1 MAQSGYTPISLY
13 YSSTSGV
20 APTSGNLVNGELA
33 INITDGK
40 LYFKNTSGAV
50 TLLASA
56 AGAVAATNLSGGT
69 SGQIPYQ
76 NGASSTTFMVAPT
89 TASTYLGWN
98 GSGFYWSSTTGV
110 SGYSGFSGY
119 SGGTGTNGVS
129 GYSGYSGYSGS
140 GISGYSG
147 YSGATGTGTSGYS
160 GVSGYSGYS
169 SFSGF
174 SGFSGYSGVS
184 GYSGLGLSGYSGIS
198 GYSGATS
205 SSTANSVTFNS
216 SGSGAS
222 SPTSFNGSVAQ
233 TISYNTIGAPGISGT
248 NATGTWPIS
257 ISGTAA
263 TATNQSGGTVSAT
276 SIAYSTTLTGGTGI
290 VNLGS
295 GQFYKDASG
304 NVSIG
309 STSTPATLYVRGG
322 NSNNLS
328 IDNGGQQFTTVSL
341 YNNGTEKAQM
351 YWDQT
356 NTLFVF
362 GTDVSAP
369 VVFKAATVERMRIS
383 SAGGVSIGTTT
394 DAGVGNLLVNGT
406 VTASNHIGP
415 GTGLTGTASALSI
428 GGNAATATT
437 AANGGVTSVNGLTGA
452 VTVSNLPGI
461 FAQKFTSSGTFTIPA
476 GVTAI
481 KVTLIGGGG
490 GGTSNNQN
498 NGGSGGTSSVGSI
511 NAYGGGGGPRGDI
524 GFGTGSTGTLSG
536 AYFAMSKFLDQNGSD
551 VYGTGG
557 VSDGTG
563 GSGLQGFGYITGL
576 TPGGSISVAVGGGG
590 GGYAAPSGTAGFV
603 LIEW

>member
-1 MAQSGYTPISLY
+1 MAQSGYTPLSLY

-20 APTSGNLVNGELA
+20 APTSGNLVSGELA

-56 AGAVAATNLSGGT
+56 AGAAAATNLSGGT

-76 NGASSTTFMVAPT
+76 NGASSTTFMAAPGT
-89 TASTYLGWN
+89 SGTYLGWN
-98 GSGFYWSSTTGV
+98 GSGFYWSSTTGL

-129 GYSGYSGYSGS
+129 GYSGISGYSGS

-160 GVSGYSGYS
+160 GFSGYSGYS

-174 SGFSGYSGVS
+174 SGYSGYSGVS

-198 GYSGATS
+198 GYSGAAS
-205 SSTANSVTFNS
+205 SSIANSVTFNS

-248 NATGTWPIS
+248 NATGTWPIG

-276 SIAYSTTLTGGTGI
+276 SIVYSTTLTGGTGI

-295 GQFYKDASG
+295 GQFYKDTSG

-309 STSTPATLYVRGG
+309 STATPATLYVKGG

-328 IDNGGQQFTTVSL
+328 VDNGGQQFTTLSL

-362 GTDVSAP
+362 GTDVGAP

-383 SAGGVSIGTTT
+383 TAGGVSIGTST
-394 DAGVGNLLVNGT
+394 DAGVGNLLVNG
-406 VTASNHIGP
+406 S
-415 GTGLTGTASALSI
+415 
-428 GGNAATATT
+428 ATATGSIYAGGSTTSNSMILQGGSINFYNSNTGNAITSLYFAASGTSLASQQYTFSYNNAGSGNSIYQLYGDGT
-437 AANGGVTSVNGLTGA
+437 AVKPGGGSWAASVSDSRLKDNQQALTGA
-452 VTVSNLPGI
+452 LQKIDSLNPVTYSWKIPVNEPTVGFIAQEVQAVFPGAVHTRKPSEEEAVYANDEVMTYG
-461 FAQKFTSSGTFTIPA
+461 FQNDMTAYLVG
-476 GVTAI
+476 AI
-481 KVTLIGGGG
+481 KELKVIVEA
-490 GGTSNNQN
+490 Q
-498 NGGSGGTSSVGSI
+498 
-511 NAYGGGGGPRGDI
+511 A
-524 GFGTGSTGTLSG
+524 
-536 AYFAMSKFLDQNGSD
+536 AE
-551 VYGTGG
+551 
-557 VSDGTG
+557 
-563 GSGLQGFGYITGL
+563 ITAL
-576 TPGGSISVAVGGGG
+576 K
-590 GGYAAPSGTAGFV
+590 AAK
-603 LIEW
+603 

>member
-1 MAQSGYTPISLY
+1 MAQSGYTQLSLY

-20 APTSGNLVNGELA
+20 APTSGNLVTGELA

-76 NGASSTTFMVAPT
+76 NGASSTTFMAAPGT
-89 TASTYLGWN
+89 SGTYLGWN
-98 GSGFYWSSTTGV
+98 GSGFYWSSTTGL

-119 SGGTGTNGVS
+119 SGGTGTNGAS
-129 GYSGYSGYSGS
+129 GYSGISGYSGS

-160 GVSGYSGYS
+160 GFSGYSGYS

-174 SGFSGYSGVS
+174 SGYSGYSGVS

-198 GYSGATS
+198 GYSGAAS

-248 NATGTWPIS
+248 NATGTWPIG

-276 SIAYSTTLTGGTGI
+276 SIVYSTTLTGGTGI

-309 STSTPATLYVRGG
+309 STATPATLYVKGG

-328 IDNGGQQFTTVSL
+328 VDNGGQQFTTLSL

-362 GTDVSAP
+362 GTDAGAP

-383 SAGGVSIGTTT
+383 TAGGVSIGTST
-394 DAGVGNLLVNGT
+394 DAGVGNLLVNGSVSSST
-406 VTASNHIGP
+406 VSTTTVSATNHSTTNFTI
-415 GTGLTGTASALSI
+415 TES
-428 GGNAATATT
+428 GGKLVFKYGATT
-437 AANGGVTSVNGLTGA
+437 IASLD
-452 VTVSNLPGI
+452 
-461 FAQKFTSSGTFTIPA
+461 SSGNFIALGNTVA
-476 GVTAI
+476 
-481 KVTLIGGGG
+481 
-490 GGTSNNQN
+490 GGT
-498 NGGSGGTSSVGSI
+498 
-511 NAYGGGGGPRGDI
+511 P
-524 GFGTGSTGTLSG
+524 
-536 AYFAMSKFLDQNGSD
+536 
-551 VYGTGG
+551 
-557 VSDGTG
+557 
-563 GSGLQGFGYITGL
+563 
-576 TPGGSISVAVGGGG
+576 
-590 GGYAAPSGTAGFV
+590 
-603 LIEW
+603 

>member
-13 YSSTSGV
+13 YSATSGV

-56 AGAVAATNLSGGT
+56 AGAVAATNLFGGT

-76 NGASSTTFMVAPT
+76 NGPSSTTFMVAPT

-98 GSGFYWSSTTGV
+98 GSGFYWSSSTGA

-119 SGGTGTNGVS
+119 SGGTGTNGTSGYSGIS
-129 GYSGYSGYSGS
+129 GYSGYSGFSGSGVSGYSGS

-147 YSGATGTGTSGYS
+147 ISGFSGFSGISGYS
-160 GVSGYSGYS
+160 GSGISGFS
-169 SFSGF
+169 GFSGISGFSGNNGATGSTGNSGFSGF
-174 SGFSGYSGVS
+174 SGFSGYSGSNGVS
-184 GYSGLGLSGYSGIS
+184 GTTGASGFSGATGASGYSGIS
-198 GYSGATS
+198 GYSGQGLSGFSGFSGYSGATAAS
-205 SSTANSVTFNS
+205 GYSGTSGFSGISGYSGSGVSGFSGFSGYSGLPASSTAFAATFND
-216 SGSGAS
+216 GGAGAA
-222 SPTSFNGSVAQ
+222 SPTNFNGSVAR

-248 NATGTWPIS
+248 NATGTWPIG

-263 TATNQSGGTVSAT
+263 TATNQSGGSVNAT

-309 STSTPATLYVRGG
+309 STSTPATLYVKGG

-328 IDNGGQQFTTVSL
+328 IDNGGQQFTTLSL

-356 NTLFVF
+356 NTLFVL
-362 GTDVSAP
+362 GTDVGAP

-406 VTASNHIGP
+406 VTANSYGAVSATSVTSSGDISGAAITATNGV
-415 GTGLTGTASALSI
+415 TASTLPFFI
-428 GGNAATATT
+428 
-437 AANGGVTSVNGLTGA
+437 NGLTISSNYTLSANLGA
-452 VTVSNLPGI
+452 HSVGPITVNTGVVVTI
-461 FAQKFTSSGTFTIPA
+461 SSGSRW
-476 GVTAI
+476 V
-481 KVTLIGGGG
+481 
-490 GGTSNNQN
+490 
-498 NGGSGGTSSVGSI
+498 
-511 NAYGGGGGPRGDI
+511 
-524 GFGTGSTGTLSG
+524 
-536 AYFAMSKFLDQNGSD
+536 
-551 VYGTGG
+551 
-557 VSDGTG
+557 
-563 GSGLQGFGYITGL
+563 
-576 TPGGSISVAVGGGG
+576 
-590 GGYAAPSGTAGFV
+590 V
-603 LIEW
+603 L